1 MRAAKP
7 EHRSVNYQYSLPA
20 RQQVNKSPMHG
31 NCLVFPPAHG
41 LRPSAIRV
49 LAHLCASTRL
59 LTGPAAFGGV
69 EEQPFG

>member
-41 LRPSAIRV
+41 LRPSAIR
-49 LAHLCASTRL
+49 L